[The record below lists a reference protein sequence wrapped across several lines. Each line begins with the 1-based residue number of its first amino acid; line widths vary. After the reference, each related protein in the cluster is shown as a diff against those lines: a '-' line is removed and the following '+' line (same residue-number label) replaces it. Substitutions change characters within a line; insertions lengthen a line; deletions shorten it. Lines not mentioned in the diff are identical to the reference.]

1 MKNIKINRKLITRI
15 VSGGLGLVLF
25 TTGFIA
31 GKLSSKNN
39 NSYKSN
45 TTSIINDHKD
55 LVPIDTDKR
64 IENYLENCFEEA
76 NKQKKQLPNLS
87 IEEVITPP
95 VEEVIIQQHTTFN
108 IENLFILE
116 NTNENNEV
124 KFYILNTH
132 NENGSF
138 YEYHDYYE
146 KEASDSHIINV
157 PKGINIYSTYEYC
170 IDFEECWNLYLD
182 IDYDEYHLWPGLD
195 YCNNCQPLFN
205 YLTNSE
211 IQTITND
218 NGQISKINLEK
229 ILNRI
234 RTEYKQNL
242 SKNNHSRS
250 LINN

>member
-1 MKNIKINRKLITRI
+1 MKNVKINRKLITRI
-15 VSGGLGLVLF
+15 VAGGLGLVLF

-87 IEEVITPP
+87 EDEISTQNNEI
-95 VEEVIIQQHTTFN
+95 FN
-108 IENLFILE
+108 IKNLFVLE
-116 NTNENNEV
+116 NANKNNQV
-124 KFYILNTH
+124 DFYILNAS
-132 NENGSF
+132 NDDGQICE
-138 YEYHDYYE
+138 YYE
-146 KEASDSHIINV
+146 NDAVDSHIIHV
-157 PKGINIYSTYEYC
+157 PKGINRYTTYEYC
-170 IDFEECWNLYLD
+170 LDFEECWNLYLD
-182 IDYDEYHLWPGLD
+182 IDYDEYPEWPGLD